1 MKINKLESRLAKESL
16 SLKYNPLNNLK
27 ARLRCLDAEYNASI
41 KDFVNKSPDS
51 NQSGTNPELY

>member
-27 ARLRCLDAEYNASI
+27 ARLRCLDAEYNVSI
-41 KDFVNKSPDS
+41 KDCVKAKDA
-51 NQSGTNPELY
+51 NQSGTDPELY